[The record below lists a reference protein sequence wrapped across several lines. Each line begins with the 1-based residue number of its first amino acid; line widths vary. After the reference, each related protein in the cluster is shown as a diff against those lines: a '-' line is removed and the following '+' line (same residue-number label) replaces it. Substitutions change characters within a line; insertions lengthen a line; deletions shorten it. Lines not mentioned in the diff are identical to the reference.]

1 MQCTNTT
8 TVILNKVQWSHS
20 YKYQRWYVGDKTV
33 CIHVTQFCFFTIR
46 WFYVIIPKVMQQY
59 FNVSLNS
66 SIESPKQTDLYISIP
81 VFFISIA
88 EKIFFK
94 IIFSLFLL
102 DQYSYQYMVFSQ
114 AYWLNLITLWTFFQN

>member
-1 MQCTNTT
+1 
-8 TVILNKVQWSHS
+8 
-20 YKYQRWYVGDKTV
+20 
-33 CIHVTQFCFFTIR
+33 
-46 WFYVIIPKVMQQY
+46 MQQY

-114 AYWLNLITLWTFFQN
+114 AY